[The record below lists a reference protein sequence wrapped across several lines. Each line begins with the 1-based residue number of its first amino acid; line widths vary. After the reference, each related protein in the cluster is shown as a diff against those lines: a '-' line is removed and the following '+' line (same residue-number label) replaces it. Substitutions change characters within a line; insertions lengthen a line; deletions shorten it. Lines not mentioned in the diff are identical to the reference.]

1 MAEQLGDL
9 IRTHTCG
16 ALRASDVGVE
26 VVLLGWVHRLRDL
39 GSLVF
44 IDIRDR
50 NGHTQVIVE
59 GDEALLERAKPL
71 RSEFVVAVIGLV
83 ERRSPDTVNINV
95 PTGEIEVRAREIR
108 ILNEARTPP
117 FPIAE
122 EQAVSEE
129 TRLKYRYLDL
139 RRPKL
144 QTNIGLRH
152 RITMAMRKYFDEQ
165 GFYEIETPIL
175 TRSTPEG
182 ARDFLVPS
190 RVHPGEF
197 YALPQSPQIFKQ
209 ILMIAGMD
217 RYVQIAR
224 CFRDEALRA
233 DRQLEFTQV
242 DLEMSFATPPQVFE
256 VVEGALAASFRE
268 IGVEIPRPF
277 RRMPYA
283 EAMATYGTDKP
294 DLRFGLE
301 IQDLGPLFRES
312 PFGIFRE
319 VVAHG
324 GTVRGFV
331 IPGGARYSRREL
343 DELVEQAK
351 QAGAAGLVWARY
363 TSAPSASSAATESTS
378 SVSSAAP
385 ESAPSASSA
394 APEATSSALSA
405 ALTASTSASGVQ
417 ASAKAIG
424 EEATRRVLEQAGA
437 TKDDLLVMSSG
448 VADATS
454 KALGQLRLHV
464 ARKDTLLA
472 EDRWELL
479 WVTDFPLFTWNAD
492 EKRWDSVNHPFTS
505 PREEDLHLLET
516 DPGRVLAKAYDVILN
531 GWELGGGS
539 IRIHDRETQATVFR
553 LLGLSD
559 EEARDRF
566 GFFLEALDYGTP
578 PHGGLALGLDRICA
592 LLAGESSIREV
603 IPFPKTTQAV
613 DLMCDAPSKVDPR
626 QLRELHIRPTA

>member
-1 MAEQLGDL
+1 MAEQLGTL
-9 IRTHTCG
+9 SRTHTCG
-16 ALRASDVGVE
+16 ALRVSDVGAA
-26 VVLLGWVHRLRDL
+26 VVLLGWVHKARDL
-39 GSLVF
+39 GSLLFLDV
-44 IDIRDR
+44 RDR
-50 NGHTQVIVE
+50 HGHTQVIVE
-59 GDEALLERAKPL
+59 GDEALLERAKRL
-71 RSEFVVAVIGLV
+71 RSEFVVGIIGVV
-83 ERRSPDTVNINV
+83 ERRSPETVNSSV
-95 PTGEIEVRAREIR
+95 PTGEVEVRAREVR
-108 ILNEARTPP
+108 VLNEARTPP
-117 FPIAE
+117 FQIAE
-122 EQAVSEE
+122 DQAVSEE

-139 RRPKL
+139 RRPTL
-144 QTNIGLRH
+144 QANIGLRH
-152 RITMAMRKYFDEQ
+152 RVTMALRKYFDEQ

-175 TRSTPEG
+175 TKSTPEG

-242 DLEMSFATPPQVFE
+242 DLEMSFATPPLVFE
-256 VVEGALAASFRE
+256 IVEGALAACFRE
-268 IGVEIPRPF
+268 IGVEIGRPF

-283 EAMATYGTDKP
+283 EAMAKYGSDKP

-301 IQDLGPLFRES
+301 IQDFGPLFADS

-319 VVAHG
+319 AVADG

-331 IPGGARYSRREL
+331 IPGAAKYSRREV
-343 DELVEQAK
+343 DELVEQAR
-351 QAGAAGLVWARY
+351 QAGAAGLIWARY
-363 TSAPSASSAATESTS
+363 TTE
-378 SVSSAAP
+378 A
-385 ESAPSASSA
+385 
-394 APEATSSALSA
+394 
-405 ALTASTSASGVQ
+405 VQ

-424 EEATRRVLEQAGA
+424 EEGTRRVLEASGA
-437 TKDDLLVMSSG
+437 TRDDLLVLASG
-448 VADATS
+448 APDAAS
-454 KALGQLRLHV
+454 KVLGQLRLLV
-464 ARKDTLLA
+464 AKRENLIPEGK
-472 EDRWELL
+472 WELV
-479 WVTDFPLFTWNAD
+479 WITDFPLFGWNTD
-492 EKRWDSVNHPFTS
+492 EKRWDSVNHPFTA
-505 PREEDLHLLET
+505 PREEDLPLLET

-539 IRIHDRETQATVFR
+539 IRIHDRETQATIFR

-559 EEARDRF
+559 DDARSRF
-566 GFFLEALDYGTP
+566 GFFLEALEYGTP

-626 QLRELHIRPTA
+626 QVRELHIRPTA